1 MKKEKVTNILIISIC
16 MGIYVLNY
24 FFKKQ
29 DISYSYPFIRN
40 HLNDVLASLIVL
52 SYGSFLFNFLNM
64 HSIHDARRI
73 FLICCFCSFV
83 WEYAA
88 KFLNP
93 KSTSD
98 WWDVACNFT
107 GGLLYWLIV
116 HFAFDRKSK
125 RV

>member
-1 MKKEKVTNILIISIC
+1 MRKEKAANILIISVC
-16 MGIYVLNY
+16 MGIYILNY

-29 DISYSYPFIRN
+29 DISYNYLFIRN

-64 HSIHDARRI
+64 RSIHDVRLI

-93 KSTSD
+93 QSTSD
-98 WWDVACNFT
+98 WWDVVSIFA

-116 HFAFDRKSK
+116 HFAFYRKRNK
-125 RV
+125 V